1 MTTHAD
7 LYLARL
13 PQGIRSRVLDNPA
26 GGRTHVLE
34 AGDADAPCVLLLHGF
49 PELAFS
55 WRHQLKA
62 LAAAGFHAV
71 APDLRG
77 YGLSSGTEVAYD
89 DPLLPFSMF
98 SRVAD
103 ALGLVRALGHARA
116 AVVGHDYGSLVAGW
130 CACLRPDVFDAVVM
144 MSAPFRPAASMP
156 LGAPAGAPGRT
167 PAQLAAALA
176 SLPRPRQHYM
186 HYYATREADS
196 HMRHCAEGVHAF
208 LRAYFHMK
216 SGDFADNQPF
226 PLQDDSA
233 QEFARLPTYYVMD
246 AGTTMPQTVRPFMPS
261 AQHIAACTWLPEH
274 ALEIYSSVYGR
285 TGFQGGLQ
293 GYRVTLEPALSGEL
307 RAFSD
312 RRADVPAAFISG
324 ARDWGNHQTPGGL
337 SAMRAAFPRLGDF
350 QFIDGAGHWVQQE
363 RPEAVN
369 AALVSFL
376 GVHAWR

>member
-7 LYLARL
+7 LYRARL
-13 PQGIRSRVLDNPA
+13 PQGIRSRVLDNPS
-26 GGRTHVLE
+26 GCRMHVLE
-34 AGDADAPCVLLLHGF
+34 AGHADAPCVLLLHGF

-55 WRHQLKA
+55 WRHQLLA
-62 LAAAGFHAV
+62 LAQAGFHAV

-77 YGLSSGTEVAYD
+77 YGLSGGTDVGYD
-89 DPLLPFSMF
+89 DDLLPYSMF

-103 ALGLVRALGHARA
+103 ALGLVRVLGHAQA

-130 CACLRPDVFDAVVM
+130 CAYLRPEVFPSVVM
-144 MSAPFRPAASMP
+144 MSAPFRPPAALP
-156 LGAPAGAPGRT
+156 LGSQAAAPGPS
-167 PAQLAAALA
+167 PAQLGAALA
-176 SLPRPRQHYM
+176 TLPRPRQHYM
-186 HYYATREADS
+186 HYYATREADG

-216 SGDFADNQPF
+216 SGDFEENRPF
-226 PLQDDSA
+226 ALQDGSA

-246 AGTTMPQTVRPFMPS
+246 AGTTMPQTVRPSMPS

-274 ALEIYSSVYGR
+274 ALEIYSSVYGH

-293 GYRVTLEPALSGEL
+293 GYRVMLDPLLSGEL
-307 RAFSD
+307 RAFAD

-337 SAMRAAFPRLGDF
+337 AAMRAAFPRLGDF
-350 QFIDGAGHWVQQE
+350 QFIAGAGHWVQQE
-363 RPEAVN
+363 RPDEVN
-369 AALVSFL
+369 AALLAFL
-376 GVHAWR
+376 RAHGRH